1 MRPVRDVLMPQAN
14 RPEKRDAPS
23 ISPAGSAMTRRGAVG
38 RALATGAGAALA
50 AGLVPVAAAA
60 QDVTP
65 VSSNDASTI
74 ETVSGQAL
82 YTLPRDHRW
91 HGGPFYETSEYWEW
105 HYWTAFVTDVDSGE
119 EWGLF
124 YTWNHTQYPARDLNL
139 SPG

>member
-1 MRPVRDVLMPQAN
+1 MPQTPRAEN
-14 RPEKRDAPS
+14 PNAVSGTPVV
-23 ISPAGSAMTRRGAVG
+23 PMTRRRVVG
-38 RALATGAGAALA
+38 RALATSASAALA
-50 AGLVPVAAAA
+50 AHWVPDVTAA
-60 QDVTP
+60 QDATP
-65 VSSNDASTI
+65 VPSDETSTI

-124 YTWNHTQYPARDLNL
+124 YTCNHTQCPGRDAALD
-139 SPG
+139 